1 MSEKLMM
8 SECAFLGDQEDYDA
22 IRVAVKKLSTSSQEQ
37 FEKMKNEKW
46 YNRVFDM
53 VTFSQK
59 SKKRLAEQ
67 ISTITQAQQIFIELL
82 LRLSS
87 NDVEISQ
94 IVCESMEDIR
104 RIQEQNIYLLARIER
119 LENVSL
125 GITPDMDIKRL
136 SERGKQVLCGCLYE
150 INERDGDASEAQKKY
165 ANAVISYLAT
175 DVQMDNPIVAL
186 EKLDEDLKKRILLCC
201 MEYMFLRD
209 CTQESFANYK
219 EFIDEFDLGNK
230 TVNRIKKRINS
241 QHNLKG
247 VDGFFLKY
255 ASENFEELDEFFPIE
270 IDAVNVM
277 DEEEPVE
284 MEDETISSIL
294 QIRSGDTKLFKNKN
308 LHIAAFINCEGNLE
322 IDHCVVYYNESEA
335 GDEITLAKGANLY
348 IRNSLV
354 ICKGFDKNYFISC
367 SGGNN
372 VVYEKTTFID
382 CSYMII
388 SRVDINFTMRMCELK
403 NCYGEFVRIWIGED
417 TACDISS
424 NKIIQDNLSQFHTDN
439 QAEMGSPRLLSISSL
454 ENKKNIKFYDNI
466 IREDESFR
474 KAGVGEKGSDNH
486 LKYLDCRKG
495 DVFNCSFIGIST
507 SINVG
512 EVRESKFENCT
523 AAIFTGGI
531 IDNCVFQN
539 CTNVITTDD
548 NTQITNC
555 QFVSCYN
562 KIIESESFFGGV
574 RVEFCQFVNTK
585 NFAVEKS
592 RLDIFKRPDCIT
604 FRRAKE
610 SKARVNYLKK
620 CIFDGVEMGDN
631 FLIAAKGYE
640 KPSGVVTYIEECD
653 FKNCSTKRS
662 SGKIIKEYIQY
673 DTLFKKNLDFHA
685 NSISNC
691 RGLDKINK
699 EGVESDN
706 VVIQTTATTGNII
719 GASIANT
726 AAGTIGGMAL
736 AVVGGPV
743 GLGVA
748 AGITGINAI
757 KK

>member
-8 SECAFLGDQEDYDA
+8 SESAFLGAQEDYDA

-37 FEKMKNEKW
+37 FEKMKSEKW

-67 ISTITQAQQIFIELL
+67 ISTVAQAQQIFIELL

-104 RIQEQNIYLLARIER
+104 RIQEQNIYLLARIKR

-125 GITPDMDIKRL
+125 GIKPDMDIKRL
-136 SERGKQVLCGCLYE
+136 TESGKQVLCGCLYA
-150 INERDGDASEAQKKY
+150 INKRDGNASEAQKKF
-165 ANAVISYLAT
+165 ANAVMSYLDT
-175 DVQMDNPIVAL
+175 DVQMDNPTSAL
-186 EKLDEDLKKRILLCC
+186 EKMDKDTNRRILSCC

-209 CTQESFANYK
+209 CTQESFADYE
-219 EFIDEFDLGNK
+219 EFIDEFDFGNK
-230 TVNRIKKRINS
+230 TVNNIKMQIGS
-241 QHNLKG
+241 QYSLRG

-255 ASENFEELDEFFPIE
+255 ASENFEELDEFFSIE
-270 IDAVNVM
+270 IDAMNVM
-277 DEEEPVE
+277 EEEEPVE

-294 QIRSGDTKLFKNKN
+294 QIRPGDTKLFKNKN

-335 GDEITLAKGANLY
+335 SDEITLAEGANLY

-372 VVYEKTTFID
+372 VVYEQTTFID
-382 CSYMII
+382 CSYMIE
-388 SRVDINFTMRMCELK
+388 SKSAINFTMRMCELK
-403 NCYGEFVRIWIGED
+403 NCYSEFVRIWIGED
-417 TACDISS
+417 SACDISS
-424 NKIIQDNLSQFHTDN
+424 NKIIQDNLSQFHIDN
-439 QAEMGSPRLLSISSL
+439 QEEMRRLELISISSYG
-454 ENKKNIKFYDNI
+454 NKKNIKFYDNI

-474 KAGVGEKGSDNH
+474 KAGEGERDSDNH
-486 LKYLDCRKG
+486 LKYLYCRKG
-495 DVFNCSFIGIST
+495 DVFSCSFIGIST
-507 SINVG
+507 PINVE
-512 EVRESKFENCT
+512 EVRECKFENCT
-523 AAIFTGGI
+523 AAIDTSEI

-539 CTNVITTDD
+539 CTNVITTGN

-562 KIIESESFFGGV
+562 KIIKSESFFGGV
-574 RVEFCQFVNTK
+574 RVEFCQFANTK
-585 NFAVEKS
+585 SFAVEKS
-592 RLDIFKRPDCIT
+592 HFDIFDRIACIT

-610 SKARVNYLKK
+610 SKARANYLKK
-620 CIFDGVEMGDN
+620 CIFDGVEMDDK
-631 FLIAAKGYE
+631 FLIAAEGYE

-706 VVIQTTATTGNII
+706 VVVQTTATTGNMI
-719 GASIANT
+719 GASIANA
-726 AAGTIGGMAL
+726 AAGTVGGMAL
-736 AVVGGPV
+736 AVIGGPV
-743 GLGVA
+743 GLGIA
-748 AGITGINAI
+748 AGVTTINAI